1 MMSLIWIC
9 YTQWI
14 YLSIYLLSFYRDSS
28 GFLIFL
34 LQVNYMALLIQ
45 LTDSGAGIKLPIE
58 KQQIEFGRDE
68 NCDISLDDELV
79 SKRHAVLEVVSTPD
93 GKQIDYI
100 LQDKSSTNHT
110 YVNDERIDLRRLKD
124 GDVIRIGVNSF
135 RFEDEAKG
143 DMGATTKLH
152 QTWIPGVF
160 YTSAG
165 KKKK

>member
-1 MMSLIWIC
+1 
-9 YTQWI
+9 
-14 YLSIYLLSFYRDSS
+14 
-28 GFLIFL
+28 
-34 LQVNYMALLIQ
+34 MALLIQ

-68 NCDISLDDELV
+68 SCDVSLDDELV
-79 SKRHAVLEVVSTPD
+79 SKHHAVLEVMLSPD
-93 GKQIDYI
+93 GSQIDYI

-124 GDVIRIGVNSF
+124 GDVIRIGINSF

-143 DMGATTKLH
+143 DMGETAKLH
-152 QTWIPGVF
+152 KTWIPGVF
-160 YTSAG
+160 YTRAG